1 MFLTHIRA
9 FLAASQM
16 PGHAKPWK
24 FKRPL
29 SQNEEPFQTKNLFME
44 RCLGTVIP
52 RESRNSEES
61 IVS

>member
-1 MFLTHIRA
+1 
-9 FLAASQM
+9 M
-16 PGHAKPWK
+16 PRHAKVWN

-29 SQNEEPFQTKNLFME
+29 SQIEVPFGTKNLFIQKG
-44 RCLGTVIP
+44 LGAVIP